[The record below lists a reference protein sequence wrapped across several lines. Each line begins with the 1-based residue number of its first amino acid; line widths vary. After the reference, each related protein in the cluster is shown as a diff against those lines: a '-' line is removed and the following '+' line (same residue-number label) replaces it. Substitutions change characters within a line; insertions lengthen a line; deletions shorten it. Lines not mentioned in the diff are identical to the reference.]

1 MQTECIPALFA
12 FAPVEGRAVV
22 AGFDGGAITFNAM
35 CEALGVSRSGYYAR
49 ASRPESVR
57 AAADRSLAAEIRI
70 AHKNSRSRSRFG
82 SPRVHATLRAHGR
95 PVARK
100 RVACLMR
107 GMGLSARRMVRPWSA
122 QALRHVG
129 PEEAGRCD
137 ALAEN
142 LRPRQ
147 LDRPDL
153 SEAALR
159 MARPDSVLA
168 RFSGYGQDG
177 PTFPGNPRPVGWRA
191 NIRGAQ
197 PPSTEHRAIREKDA
211 T

>member
-1 MQTECIPALFA
+1 MLGATD
-12 FAPVEGRAVV
+12 RAVGPV
-22 AGFDGGAITFNAM
+22 RRFAACFGDARAPM

-49 ASRPESVR
+49 ASRPESVQ

-137 ALAEN
+137 ALVEN

-153 SEAALR
+153 S
-159 MARPDSVLA
+159 A

>member
-1 MQTECIPALFA
+1 
-12 FAPVEGRAVV
+12 
-22 AGFDGGAITFNAM
+22 M

-49 ASRPESVR
+49 ASRPESVQ

-70 AHKNSRSRSRFG
+70 AHKNSRSRYG

-137 ALAEN
+137 ALVEN

-153 SEAALR
+153 S
-159 MARPDSVLA
+159 A